1 MGDPHH
7 SPPRIVHNALRHNVF
22 VHFTILTSRLRLQI
36 MSTTKHPGTPCNR
49 GLDVSSKETNVE
61 ASPLCINF
69 ENLEKVTG
77 LSRTSL
83 WRRVKDGTFPAPIRL
98 GPNRV
103 AWNMDEVRAWLD
115 NRPRVR
121 YGTGDKQQEVMPS

>member
-1 MGDPHH
+1 MGTMKP
-7 SPPRIVHNALRHNVF
+7 
-22 VHFTILTSRLRLQI
+22 
-36 MSTTKHPGTPCNR
+36 PGTPCTRER
-49 GLDVSSKETNVE
+49 GLAYKEMNVE

-83 WRRVKDGTFPAPIRL
+83 WRRVKDGSFPAPVRL

-103 AWNMDEVRAWLD
+103 AWHMDDVRAWLD
-115 NRPRVR
+115 SLPRVQ
-121 YGTGDKQQEVMPS
+121 YGIDEDEKEVRPS